1 MNDLSLAPQTSSVQ
15 RTSDGCDAAIS
26 IVMINYQQFS
36 QALQPL
42 RTGSTADLK
51 LQSLNADLRSAGAR
65 NKKNKLTQFDELA
78 TLYNRA
84 LLSKKVKPVVDKVG
98 LQVLYHLMR
107 MVLIYKQTMSDK
119 ESYTSVLALDTALNT
134 AKAEFD
140 RAATKPLAFPDSQDH
155 VKVWRTSSAVHIH
168 DDEDD

>member
-1 MNDLSLAPQTSSVQ
+1 
-15 RTSDGCDAAIS
+15 
-26 IVMINYQQFS
+26 
-36 QALQPL
+36 
-42 RTGSTADLK
+42 
-51 LQSLNADLRSAGAR
+51 
-65 NKKNKLTQFDELA
+65 
-78 TLYNRA
+78 
-84 LLSKKVKPVVDKVG
+84 
-98 LQVLYHLMR
+98 

-119 ESYTSVLALDTALNT
+119 ESYASVLALDTALNT